1 MKKFFEKN
9 FLNFFSARKIFFRL
23 WANYVPQNT
32 EIQVPKGF
40 MKRLLKCASHS
51 VASHLLRRPNPYG
64 MSRILRRPNPYGM
77 SRLSRPNHK
86 VMSRLSRPNHKVM
99 SRILLHPSHVA
110 MNRSL
115 LRPNH
120 TKFFSQKNQK
130 KWKKI
135 GKGPWKKVFWIFPD
149 FFSFFREVFPKKIL
163 KKFLKMVLKF
173 FF

>member
-1 MKKFFEKN
+1 LKKFFEKN

-64 MSRILRRPNPYGM
+64 MSRILRRPNHKVM

-149 FFSFFREVFPKKIL
+149 FFLFSGRCFQ
-163 KKFLKMVLKF
+163 KKF
-173 FF
+173 

>member
-1 MKKFFEKN
+1 MKKFFEKK

-51 VASHLLRRPNPYG
+51 VA
-64 MSRILRRPNPYGM
+64 SRILRRPNPYGM

-120 TKFFSQKNQK
+120 YES
-130 KWKKI
+130 
-135 GKGPWKKVFWIFPD
+135 
-149 FFSFFREVFPKKIL
+149 L
-163 KKFLKMVLKF
+163 KTLYFAVTSRRF
-173 FF
+173 IETH

>member
-1 MKKFFEKN
+1 LKKFFEKN

-51 VASHLLRRPNPYG
+51 VAS
-64 MSRILRRPNPYGM
+64 RILR
-77 SRLSRPNHK
+77 
-86 VMSRLSRPNHKVM
+86 RPNHKVM

-120 TKFFSQKNQK
+120 YES
-130 KWKKI
+130 
-135 GKGPWKKVFWIFPD
+135 
-149 FFSFFREVFPKKIL
+149 L
-163 KKFLKMVLKF
+163 KTLYFAVTSRRF
-173 FF
+173 IETH

>member
-1 MKKFFEKN
+1 LKKFFEKN

-51 VASHLLRRPNPYG
+51 VAS
-64 MSRILRRPNPYGM
+64 RILRRPNHKVMSRLSRPNHKVMSRLSRPNHKVM

-120 TKFFSQKNQK
+120 YES
-130 KWKKI
+130 
-135 GKGPWKKVFWIFPD
+135 
-149 FFSFFREVFPKKIL
+149 L
-163 KKFLKMVLKF
+163 KTLYFAVTSRRF
-173 FF
+173 IETH